1 MIDVIIVNW
10 NAGQQLL
17 ECVQS
22 VIANGAGLV
31 AKIIVV
37 DNDSHDGSELPL
49 LAMAQVHLIRAGANL
64 GFGKACN
71 LGAANSAA
79 DFLLFLN
86 PDAQIGPKTLSRVDA
101 FMQGDAAKK
110 VGIVGVQLLE
120 GSQHVARSCSR
131 FPTPLSMISRAS
143 GIDLVF
149 PRLGSAMAEWD
160 HKTTREVDHVI
171 GAFYLIRRA
180 CFERAGGFDE
190 RFFVYIEDLDLSFR
204 AKMSGWK
211 TIYLADVQAFHAGG
225 GTSSQVKAHRLFY
238 SQRSRLQYAFK
249 HFTIG
254 GSLAVLLATLILE
267 PPARILQAALRGSIQ
282 GVGEIARAYGWLWR
296 WLIKGCK
303 PGP

>member
-71 LGAANSAA
+71 LGAANSTA

-101 FMQGDAAKK
+101 FMQSDAAKK

-282 GVGEIARAYGWLWR
+282 GVGEIVRAYGWLWR

>member
-37 DNDSHDGSELPL
+37 DNDSHDGSELPF

-71 LGAANSAA
+71 LGAANSTA

-101 FMQGDAAKK
+101 FMQSDAAKK

>member
-1 MIDVIIVNW
+1 MIDVVIVNW

-71 LGAANSAA
+71 LGAANSTA

-101 FMQGDAAKK
+101 FMQSDAAKK

>member
-22 VIANGAGLV
+22 VIANCAGLV

-71 LGAANSAA
+71 LGAANSTA

-101 FMQGDAAKK
+101 FMQSDAAKK

>member
-37 DNDSHDGSELPL
+37 DNDSHDGSELPF
-49 LAMAQVHLIRAGANL
+49 LAMAEVHLIRAGANL

-71 LGAANSAA
+71 LGAANSTA

-101 FMQGDAAKK
+101 FMQSDAAKK

>member
-22 VIANGAGLV
+22 VIANGEGLV

-71 LGAANSAA
+71 LGAANSTA

-101 FMQGDAAKK
+101 FMQSDAAKK

>member
-71 LGAANSAA
+71 LGAANSTA

>member
-71 LGAANSAA
+71 LGAANSTA

-101 FMQGDAAKK
+101 FMQSDAAKK

>member
-71 LGAANSAA
+71 LGAANSTA

-101 FMQGDAAKK
+101 FMQSDAAKK

-131 FPTPLSMISRAS
+131 FQTPLSMISRAS